1 MVESYDRFFDCF
13 SLRSADEY
21 SGSIQYP
28 GHKGTSGIWTASAF
42 VQFTA
47 LLVCLGAWLC
57 TERTSFLKIAQVEPK
72 YMLLGGAI
80 GAFITYTVIRSMDA
94 LGPAK
99 AVMLI
104 VIAQLAV
111 AYIIELFGW
120 FGVEKQPWEWRKA
133 VGMAVAIVGI
143 IIFKWK

>member
-1 MVESYDRFFDCF
+1 MCNSRHCWYVWGHGCVRSVLLFLRYGRWSRNTCF
-13 SLRSADEY
+13 
-21 SGSIQYP
+21 
-28 GHKGTSGIWTASAF
+28 
-42 VQFTA
+42 
-47 LLVCLGAWLC
+47 
-57 TERTSFLKIAQVEPK
+57 
-72 YMLLGGAI
+72 LGGAI

-104 VIAQLAV
+104 VTAQLAV

-143 IIFKWK
+143 IIFKW

>member
-1 MVESYDRFFDCF
+1 MWFYDGRPPV
-13 SLRSADEY
+13 
-21 SGSIQYP
+21 SGLFQ
-28 GHKGTSGIWTASAF
+28 
-42 VQFTA
+42 VQ
-47 LLVCLGAWLC
+47 
-57 TERTSFLKIAQVEPK
+57 PK
-72 YMLLGGAI
+72 YALLGGVI

-104 VIAQLAV
+104 VTAQLAV

-143 IIFKWK
+143 IIFKW